1 MFLLCNR
8 AQYGMAAYSA
18 SQAGALRKGRE
29 VVNRC
34 ASSHSVRTKG
44 CLNEIENQYIWNL
57 A

>member
-8 AQYGMAAYSA
+8 AQYGMGAYSA

-34 ASSHSVRTKG
+34 ATSYSVRTKG
-44 CLNEIENQYIWNL
+44 CLNEIENQYI
-57 A
+57 